1 MSDRF
6 ALGVWRQ
13 EPGQKGF
20 NVEATLSI
28 RPEEFE
34 RYVNAIATY
43 QSLTER
49 NTYQI
54 LTRNHLRLRS
64 MLELYTNIE
73 RVGGNFRMIDQRTVA
88 VLFMGETT
96 NWLASTRLYLVSERD
111 FILNQFG
118 EASEEVRAFDKATS
132 QAFDTYAGYRFL
144 YNLRDYA
151 QHCGPPVSGVTI
163 SRDPATRRKI
173 ELYLSRSELLVAR
186 FNWNRHAKQ
195 LLENWPEQISVLPLI
210 EESMAGFRL
219 IEDEVLRILIARCG
233 AAIATMREGIE
244 RVASAEGHR
253 AVFQLPESK
262 VGGSF
267 TWKTFPE
274 LSALDAIDEALA
286 SGDPL
291 ESLRKDPAVE
301 PELPPPQRY
310 ANSRAAAVIAA
321 RLEDENGEKF
331 AEAVNRVIREDQNI
345 TPLISGLGNVSLI
358 LIKMLGQ
365 ALGTPPQDLLGSFSD
380 PSHDYP

>member
-1 MSDRF
+1 
-6 ALGVWRQ
+6 
-13 EPGQKGF
+13 
-20 NVEATLSI
+20 
-28 RPEEFE
+28 
-34 RYVNAIATY
+34 
-43 QSLTER
+43 
-49 NTYQI
+49 
-54 LTRNHLRLRS
+54 